1 MEHSLLFKVISQ
13 DISAARK
20 AFEEDDFV
28 LMNILGNRIMSD
40 ALFGDERK
48 LALPGFFLKHV
59 ALFYLSAKPRIATS
73 LFSETKHIG
82 REYIDSLSEFSEN
95 SKEAALWESFHKFN
109 NDIRG
114 YAVTDIERAAYKEDP
129 EITHAVLK
137 WLVEYLNAKKE
148 LLINRNSALFKGIL
162 NEAERIFKVYGC
174 RLTDTYFLSLLIALD
189 RYFDYFQIQ
198 YGRPTGEV
206 DEQQVKE
213 IIFPYIEKVAKLM
226 SSEPE
231 IKPETVGSILWDLI
245 KGWREFFMQ
254 YMELP
259 RGVVE
264 QRIELPEESKKKLSE
279 AIGKALEKEAKL

>member
-1 MEHSLLFKVISQ
+1 MEHSSLFKVIFH

-20 AFEEDDFV
+20 AFEENDFE

-48 LALPGFFLKHV
+48 LALPGFFLKYM
-59 ALFYLSAKPRIATS
+59 ALVYLSAKPRLSTS

-95 SKEAALWESFHKFN
+95 SKEAELWESFHKFN
-109 NDIRG
+109 NDIRS
-114 YAVTDIERAAYKEDP
+114 YAVTDIEREAYEEDP
-129 EITHAVLK
+129 EIAHAALK

-148 LLINRNSALFKGIL
+148 VLINRNNVLFKGIL
-162 NEAERIFKVYGC
+162 NEAERIFKVYGF

-189 RYFDYFQIQ
+189 RYFDYFRIQ
-198 YGRPTGEV
+198 YRKPTGEV
-206 DEQQVKE
+206 DEQKVKE
-213 IIFPYIEKVAKLM
+213 IIFPYIEKLAQLM
-226 SSEPE
+226 SSERE

-245 KGWREFFMQ
+245 KGWREFFIQ
-254 YMELP
+254 YMEFP
-259 RGVVE
+259 RGTVE

-279 AIGKALEKEAKL
+279 AIGKALEKEVKL